1 MTIAVRPLAPAD
13 AEACD
18 AIILGHPD
26 FFGHEGGRADCARA
40 VRSQA
45 GWVAVEADQVLGFAT
60 WEPRTAA
67 AAEVTWMAVRRDRR
81 HQGIGT
87 AIVEA
92 LVADLRARGFKL
104 ALAMTAAAPRP
115 PSDAPDTYVP
125 TRRFWSARGF
135 LPLIEMDIWDTN
147 VALLQVRPLTCIE
160 RENER
165 VSAA

>member
-1 MTIAVRPLAPAD
+1 MTLSVRPLAPAD

-60 WEPRTAA
+60 WEPRTDA

-81 HQGIGT
+81 HQGTGT

-92 LVADLRARGFKL
+92 LVADLQARGFKL
-104 ALAMTAAAPRP
+104 ALAMTSAGDRDPA
-115 PSDAPDTYVP
+115 DGPDTYAP
-125 TRRFWSARGF
+125 TRRFWLARGF
-135 LPLIEMDIWDTN
+135 LPLIELDIWDAN
-147 VALLQVRPLTCIE
+147 VALLQVRPLIHEE
-160 RENER
+160 RG
-165 VSAA
+165 